1 VSAPA
6 AAAVVLDDD
15 VVPTLRQVIR
25 DGAPLQR
32 VVGAA
37 IVFLSMFLAVLMLY
51 GAVAGSI
58 TSYLQRL
65 VFVWAIVS
73 IGLLVRSAG
82 GRRWHRRSIA
92 SLLPDVILIVVMT
105 AGMAYVLGDYE
116 EFSRRNGY
124 PLPEDLFFGI
134 VFLVATLEVTRRHLG
149 WAMLLICL
157 VFGLQ
162 ALFGKHFPGMFA
174 APNVRWQTFVEV
186 LFMQDQGMF
195 GSTTAVAASY
205 LMIFLIFG
213 AMLVRTNGVEFFEK
227 LSQALL
233 GRRAGGPAHVSILS
247 SALQGT
253 TSGSVVGNVVG
264 IGNVTIPLM
273 MRSGFPPA
281 TAGAIEAVASSGGQ
295 IMPPVMGSAA
305 FLMAGLLGVG
315 YWTIV
320 VAALIPALYYFIAL
334 HLQVEVFIRK
344 QGIQASAERMPT
356 LGEAMRSGGHLL
368 LALIALIV
376 PMFIGSSPQM
386 SAFIGLVSL
395 FVVSMLHRSTRITM
409 VRYLESAI
417 DAIANNVA
425 VGAAVTTAGI
435 LMGTLWVSGA
445 GNLLADFVVYASN
458 GHLPIALVLT
468 AVISLVLGMGL
479 PTPDRGG
486 ADRAGAGADGGQ
498 RARQSYV
505 RVLLWHPRQRDAAG
519 SAGGLCRGQHRRC
532 RPEPHRHG
540 GDAAGHLGLRDPVRL
555 RVQPGVAAEGL
566 APGNRAGV
574 PRLRCRRRRAGDR
587 RRGLVRRTAR
597 LGDAG
602 PAARQHRLPR
612 VARRH
617 GPGGRAGDSAR
628 GARAGLAARPGG
640 HRAGRPGGMRCVAPA
655 TCSPGSRLRRSPSA
669 CGSSPRGSACSWSTR
684 AASWSSSR
692 SRRPC

>member
-1 VSAPA
+1 MSTPATAP
-6 AAAVVLDDD
+6 VVLDDD
-15 VVPTLRQVIR
+15 VVPTVRQVIR
-25 DGAPLQR
+25 GGTLLQR
-32 VVGAA
+32 IVAAA
-37 IVFLSMFLAVLMLY
+37 IVFLSMFLAVMMLY

-73 IGLLVRSAG
+73 VGLLVRSARG
-82 GRRWHRRSIA
+82 VRWHRRGIA
-92 SLLPDVILIVVMT
+92 SLLPDVVLIVIMT
-105 AGMAYVLGDYE
+105 AGMVYVLGDYE

-124 PLPEDLFFGI
+124 PLPEDLFYGI

-149 WAMLLICL
+149 WAMLVICI

-213 AMLVRTNGVEFFEK
+213 AMLVRTNGVDFFEK
-227 LSQALL
+227 LSLALL
-233 GRRAGGPAHVSILS
+233 GKRAGGPAHVSILS

-273 MRSGFPPA
+273 MRSGFSPP
-281 TAGAIEAVASSGGQ
+281 TAGAIEAVSSSGAQ

-320 VAALIPALYYFIAL
+320 VAALIPAFYYFIAL
-334 HLQVEVFIRK
+334 HLQVEMLIRK
-344 QGIQASAERMPT
+344 QGIQATGEQLPT

-368 LALIALIV
+368 LALAALIV
-376 PMFIGSSPQM
+376 PMVIGSSPQM

-395 FVVSMLHRSTRITM
+395 FVVSMLHHSTRITM

-458 GHLPIALVLT
+458 GHLPIALLLT
-468 AVISLVLGMGL
+468 ALISLVLGMGL
-479 PTPDRGG
+479 PTPAVYLTVAVLIVPALVRMG
-486 ADRAGAGADGGQ
+486 ANELASHMFAFYFGILANVTPPVALAAYAAASIAGADLNRTGMVAMRLAISGFVIPF
-498 RARQSYV
+498 AFVYSPA
-505 RVLLWHPRQRDAAG
+505 LLLKGSPMEIVHASLACGAAIV
-519 SAGGLCRGQHRRC
+519 GL
-532 RPEPHRHG
+532 
-540 GDAAGHLGLRDPVRL
+540 AI
-555 RVQPGVAAEGL
+555 AAEGWFL
-566 APGNRAGV
+566 
-574 PRLRCRRRRAGDR
+574 
-587 RRGLVRRTAR
+587 TR
-597 LGDAG
+597 LGWPTRALLLLST
-602 PAARQHRLPR
+602 ACLAWR
-612 VARRH
+612 
-617 GPGGRAGDSAR
+617 GGMVQAVGLAILLAVLVQAWLRAR
-628 GARAGLAARPGG
+628 GA
-640 HRAGRPGGMRCVAPA
+640 A
-655 TCSPGSRLRRSPSA
+655 TPLSRGA
-669 CGSSPRGSACSWSTR
+669 
-684 AASWSSSR
+684 
-692 SRRPC
+692 

>member
-1 VSAPA
+1 MTTPASGAPIPAGGAPA
-6 AAAVVLDDD
+6 PPTGAVVLEDD
-15 VVPTLRQVIR
+15 VVPTMRQVIR
-25 DGAPLQR
+25 GGTLLQR
-32 VVGAA
+32 IVAAA
-37 IVFLSMFLAVLMLY
+37 IVFLSMFLAVMMLY

-82 GRRWHRRSIA
+82 GTRWDRRSIA
-92 SLLPDVILIVVMT
+92 SLVPDVIVIAVLT
-105 AGMAYVLGDYE
+105 AGMVYVLSDYD

-124 PLPEDLFFGI
+124 PLPEDLAYGI
-134 VFLVATLEVTRRHLG
+134 VFLLATLEVTRRHLG
-149 WAMLLICL
+149 WAMLLICA

-195 GSTTAVAASY
+195 GPTTAVAASY

-213 AMLVRTNGVEFFEK
+213 AMLVRTNGVDFFEK
-227 LSQALL
+227 LSLALL

-273 MRSGFPPA
+273 MRSGFSPP
-281 TAGAIEAVASSGGQ
+281 TAGAIEAVSSSGAQ

-320 VAALIPALYYFIAL
+320 VAALIPAIYYFLAL
-334 HLQVEVFIRK
+334 HLQVELYIRK
-344 QGIQASAERMPT
+344 RGIQATGERLPT
-356 LGEAMRSGGHLL
+356 IAEAMRSGGHLL
-368 LALIALIV
+368 LALAALIV
-376 PMFIGSSPQM
+376 PMVIGASPQL

-395 FVVSMLHRSTRITM
+395 FVVSLLHRSTRIAM
-409 VRYLESAI
+409 VGYLESAV

-445 GNLLADFVVYASN
+445 GNLLADFVVYAAN
-458 GHLPIALVLT
+458 GQLAVALVLT
-468 AVISLVLGMGL
+468 AIISLVLGMGL
-479 PTPDRGG
+479 PTPAVYLTVAVLIVPALVRMG
-486 ADRAGAGADGGQ
+486 ANELASHMFAFYFGILANVTPPVALAAYAAASIAGADLNRTGMIAMRLAISGFVIPFAFVYSPALLLKGSPIEIVHASLSCGGAMIALAIAVEGWCGD
-498 RARQSYV
+498 RLGWPT
-505 RVLLWHPRQRDAAG
+505 RVLL
-519 SAGGLCRGQHRRC
+519 GLATAC
-532 RPEPHRHG
+532 
-540 GDAAGHLGLRDPVRL
+540 LVWRDPM
-555 RVQPGVAAEGL
+555 VQA
-566 APGNRAGV
+566 
-574 PRLRCRRRRAGDR
+574 
-587 RRGLVRRTAR
+587 
-597 LGDAG
+597 
-602 PAARQHRLPR
+602 
-612 VARRH
+612 
-617 GPGGRAGDSAR
+617 
-628 GARAGLAARPGG
+628 AGLAILVAVLAQAWLRARA
-640 HRAGRPGGMRCVAPA
+640 RAPA
-655 TCSPGSRLRRSPSA
+655 SPIRRGA
-669 CGSSPRGSACSWSTR
+669 
-684 AASWSSSR
+684 
-692 SRRPC
+692 